1 MRTDSPLEVF
11 GGLMYKDIRNY
22 AMHGNRNT
30 WVKLSLISE
39 RAHEEPDAQFTSL
52 AHLLNKGF
60 LRDCYDSLARNKAVG
75 IDGVTWQEYGENLN
89 ANLEDLVARMKRKSY
104 KPIPAKRV
112 YIPKDKDSRRPLGIP
127 AIETKIVEKGIA
139 LILESIYEADFLP
152 CSYGFRKG
160 YSCHQALKEIDRLVM
175 TRPVNHLVEADIK
188 GFFNNVPHELL
199 LEALRLRITD
209 ASLLF
214 LIERFLKAG
223 YVDDERLIRTEK
235 GTPQGSI
242 LSPKL
247 ANIFLHYVL
256 DVWFDETVKTHIRG
270 FCELVRYAD
279 DFVIVVQ
286 YEGDAERIERAI
298 DNRFRKY
305 NLELH
310 PDKSGR
316 ISFGR
321 YERENAEKQNR
332 RPNTFDFLGFTHYCD
347 KTRRG
352 FFKLGRKTRAKKFK
366 SAVNDLT
373 IWLKQVRN
381 AVKTKEWWKT
391 LAAKMRGH
399 LQYFGVSGNMPML
412 NMFYKTAIRLTHKW
426 LNRRSQKKSMCWRKF
441 NQYLERYPLPKPSIR
456 HNFYTL
462 T

>member
-1 MRTDSPLEVF
+1 
-11 GGLMYKDIRNY
+11 
-22 AMHGNRNT
+22 MHGNRNT
-30 WVKLSLISE
+30 WVKLSLISKC
-39 RAHEEPDAQFTSL
+39 AHEEPDAQFTSL
-52 AHLLNKGF
+52 AHLLNKEF

-112 YIPKDKDSRRPLGIP
+112 YIPKDKDSRRPLGIS
-127 AIETKIVEKGIA
+127 AIENKIVEKGIA

-256 DVWFDETVKTHIRG
+256 DVWFDETVRTHTRG

-286 YEGDAERIERAI
+286 YEDDAEKIERAI

-305 NLELH
+305 NL
-310 PDKSGR
+310 DR
-316 ISFGR
+316 IR
-321 YERENAEKQNR
+321 
-332 RPNTFDFLGFTHYCD
+332 
-347 KTRRG
+347 
-352 FFKLGRKTRAKKFK
+352 
-366 SAVNDLT
+366 
-373 IWLKQVRN
+373 
-381 AVKTKEWWKT
+381 TK
-391 LAAKMRGH
+391 AD
-399 LQYFGVSGNMPML
+399 V
-412 NMFYKTAIRLTHKW
+412 
-426 LNRRSQKKSMCWRKF
+426 
-441 NQYLERYPLPKPSIR
+441 
-456 HNFYTL
+456 
-462 T
+462 